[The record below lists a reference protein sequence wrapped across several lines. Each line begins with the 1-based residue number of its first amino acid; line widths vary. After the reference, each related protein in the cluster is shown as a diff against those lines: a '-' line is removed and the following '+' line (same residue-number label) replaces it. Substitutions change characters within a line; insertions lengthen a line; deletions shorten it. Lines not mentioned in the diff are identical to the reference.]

1 MLSRNVLP
9 YQQYSSVY
17 FTALQI
23 TAFYITKVKL
33 TSEYM
38 TETQLTTVYIVHTYT
53 YIVDLEFG
61 DTTHNN
67 YIVLYCTYLKCT

>member
-1 MLSRNVLP
+1 M
-9 YQQYSSVY
+9 Y
-17 FTALQI
+17 FRVLQI

-38 TETQLTTVYIVHTYT
+38 TETQLIQYTYVLYT
-53 YIVDLEFG
+53 YIVDIEFG
-61 DTTHNN
+61 HTTHNN